1 MNILLIV
8 IFILLLIVCFFCY
21 QCYQLLSAMQKTK
34 VIEKSQI
41 QSVPSTAE
49 QGNENPIKAPERFSI
64 KTFFEFSKAE
74 SIIYN
79 YLKTSLSKLYT
90 VIPHVSLTDIF
101 SYCKPDGETDP
112 YNMYKLLGYHVDF
125 VIFDEL
131 YYPIMAIELN
141 GASHKTNAKTIWTD
155 QKKKEF
161 FEYFHVPLVVLDLS
175 QSYTDSELVRLFIE
189 QMNQAPRIVY
199 CWKCRKPILH
209 PFTECPQCHKI
220 GIPVPALLSK

>member
-1 MNILLIV
+1 MNILLIA
-8 IFILLLIVCFFCY
+8 IFILLLVVCFYCY
-21 QCYQLLSAMQKTK
+21 QCYQLLAAMQKK
-34 VIEKSQI
+34 KIVGKPQAQAI
-41 QSVPSTAE
+41 PPAAE

-74 SIIYN
+74 AVVYN
-79 YLKTSLSKLYT
+79 YLKASLSKLYT

-125 VIFDEL
+125 AVFDEL
-131 YYPIMAIELN
+131 YYPVMAIELN
-141 GASHKTNAKTIWTD
+141 GASHKTNSKTIWTD
-155 QKKKEF
+155 QKKKDF
-161 FEYFHVPLVVLDLS
+161 FEYFHIPLVVLDLS
-175 QSYTDSELVRLFIE
+175 QSYRDDELVQLLME

-199 CWKCRKPILH
+199 CWKCRKPIVH
-209 PFTECPQCHKI
+209 PFTECPQCHKT

>member
-1 MNILLIV
+1 M
-8 IFILLLIVCFFCY
+8 
-21 QCYQLLSAMQKTK
+21 
-34 VIEKSQI
+34 
-41 QSVPSTAE
+41 
-49 QGNENPIKAPERFSI
+49 
-64 KTFFEFSKAE
+64 
-74 SIIYN
+74 
-79 YLKTSLSKLYT
+79 
-90 VIPHVSLTDIF
+90 SLTDIF

-189 QMNQAPRIVY
+189 QMNQAPRIAY

-209 PFTECPQCHKI
+209 Q
-220 GIPVPALLSK
+220 